1 MGATG
6 GMTRVAG
13 TPRDAVGR
21 RLLALFALASCLA
34 ACGSTATGAAGGGQ
48 GAGGSAG
55 ASSGSSGG
63 GSTGTSGSFVG
74 TASNAAVLVQWTRS
88 GGQLTGEL
96 QQALLDGSGSS
107 EQVSSQSEAFTG
119 TISGNSVTLSL
130 NAGLGSV
137 TNLTGTLDGQQLDLN
152 YPGQGGGVITIRMA
166 PGGASDFNSD
176 LTNLQGQAGQAQNQA
191 AQQEAAQQ
199 QANSVASDAQAVSND
214 LSTLQSAEQNA
225 TGTGSVGGD
234 LAQMRKDLG
243 QTQTDLQHV
252 LGEAGHTDVDTLCSD
267 ADTVSSD
274 YDTVSGDYDTISGDQ
289 DSSDGDTGDIS
300 TAIKALQHDQQ
311 ALDADRTS
319 DPADVLATAPT
330 DAQINQ
336 AINAGE
342 AKINGESGT
351 TGSAISQ
358 AKTMLNAANADS
370 NKALAACSAA
380 GGD

>member
-13 TPRDAVGR
+13 TPRGAVR
-21 RLLALFALASCLA
+21 RLLALFALASCVA
-34 ACGSTATGAAGGGQ
+34 ACGSTATGAAGRGQ
-48 GAGGSAG
+48 GAGGSAS
-55 ASSGSSGG
+55 ASSG

-74 TASNAAVLVQWTRS
+74 TASNAAILVQWTRS

-96 QQALLDGSGSS
+96 QQALLDGSGST
-107 EQVSSQSEAFTG
+107 EQVSSQSQAFTG

-130 NAGLGSV
+130 NQGLGSV
-137 TNLTGTLDGQQLDLN
+137 TNLTGTLDGQELALN

-166 PGGASDFNSD
+166 PGGPSDFNAD
-176 LTNLQGQAGQAQNQA
+176 LTSLRGQAGQAQNQA

-199 QANSVASDAQAVSND
+199 QANSVASDSQAVSND
-214 LSTLQSAEQNA
+214 LSALQSAEHDA
-225 TGTGSVGGD
+225 TGTGSVAGD

-243 QTQTDLQHV
+243 QTETDLQHV
-252 LGEAGHTDVDTLCSD
+252 LGETGHTDVNTLCSD

-300 TAIKALQHDQQ
+300 TAIKTLQHDQQ
-311 ALDADRTS
+311 ALDADRAS
-319 DPADVLATAPT
+319 DPADVPADALT
-330 DAQINQ
+330 DTQINQ
-336 AINAGE
+336 AIKAGQ
-342 AKINGESGT
+342 AQINGESGT
-351 TGSAISQ
+351 TGNAISQ
-358 AKTMLNAANADS
+358 AKTMLNAANSDS

-380 GGD
+380 GGG